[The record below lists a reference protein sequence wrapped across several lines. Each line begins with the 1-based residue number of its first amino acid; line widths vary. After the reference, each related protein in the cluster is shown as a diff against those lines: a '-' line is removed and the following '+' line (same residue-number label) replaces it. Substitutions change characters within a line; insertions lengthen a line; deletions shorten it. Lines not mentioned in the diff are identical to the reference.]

1 MYFFLLWILLVHRTR
16 SDWVSA
22 KNSREISINIA
33 VTICSIL
40 YWIKRAGLM
49 DSRWLWISIK
59 RLIQFSD
66 YNGLITVQTIL
77 PKLREIEGNLKK
89 RYAKL
94 VAQIWLGPCHWI
106 KTQSDIACISWFPY
120 DIHKNCYCYIWVIC
134 LILRARIAS
143 DWWRNTKDHGKEK
156 GDEAMSRLFS
166 PSLLPLRKWEKHFLA
181 QERVILFTIE
191 LL

>member
-22 KNSREISINIA
+22 KNSREFSINIA

-94 VAQIWLGPCHWI
+94 ASQIWLGPCHWI

-120 DIHKNCYCYIWVIC
+120 DMHKNCYCYIWVVC

-143 DWWRNTKDHGKEK
+143 DWWRNTKDHGREK
-156 GDEAMSRLFS
+156 GGEAMSRLFS
-166 PSLLPLRKWEKHFLA
+166 PSLPPLRKWEKDFLV